1 MNSLANPLRAR
12 NYARR
17 CLLECFERE
26 GLAFLK
32 MTGSDDATRIEKKE
46 VFSVFTPEGVNRNT
60 PGSLCGDLTVFQ
72 EELSNGK
79 TRFKLLYFE
88 ISKSIK

>member
-1 MNSLANPLRAR
+1 LNSLANPLRAR

-32 MTGSDDATRIEKKE
+32 MTGSDDATKIEKKK

-72 EELSNGK
+72 EELSDGK
-79 TRFKLLYFE
+79 TKLKLFLHY
-88 ISKSIK
+88 